1 MPMNN
6 QRDFNAS
13 DGTVTRRRLV
23 ASAALLFGAFASSPQ
38 VLGSSPP
45 PMTEAPSTGPNKAR
59 CTLHQE
65 VYLPA
70 SPQRIYEALLDSK
83 SFTAFSG
90 MPAEIGHEAGAAIS
104 MFGRRIV
111 GRNIELVPARRIVQA
126 WRPADW
132 DPGIYSIVKF
142 ELTARGSQSKV
153 VLDHTGFP
161 EGTYDHL
168 NTGWP
173 LRYWDPLR
181 KYLA

>member
-1 MPMNN
+1 MKN
-6 QRDFNAS
+6 QLDLNAS
-13 DGTVTRRRLV
+13 DLTVSRRRLV
-23 ASAALLFGAFASSPQ
+23 ASAVLLIGGFASGTQ

-45 PMTEAPSTGPNKAR
+45 SMEAPGTGSNKAR

-65 VYLPA
+65 IYLRA

-83 SFTAFSG
+83 SFAAFSG
-90 MPAEIGHEAGAAIS
+90 MPAEIGRGAGGAFS
-104 MFGRRIV
+104 MFGRRIE
-111 GRNIELVPARRIVQA
+111 GRNVELIPAKRIVQA

-132 DPGIYSIVKF
+132 DAGVFSIVKF
-142 ELTARGSQSKV
+142 EFTARGSQTRV

-168 NTGWP
+168 NAGWP

-181 KYLA
+181 KYFA

>member
-1 MPMNN
+1 MNN
-6 QRDFNAS
+6 QRDFNAM

-23 ASAALLFGAFASSPQ
+23 ASAALLFGGLVSGTQ

-45 PMTEAPSTGPNKAR
+45 PMTEAPSTGANKAR
-59 CTLHQE
+59 CTLHQD
-65 VYLPA
+65 VYLRA
-70 SPQRIYEALLDSK
+70 GPQRIYETILDSK
-83 SFTAFSG
+83 SFAAFSG
-90 MPAEIGHEAGAAIS
+90 MPAEIGREVGDAFS
-104 MFGRRIV
+104 MFGQRIV

-132 DPGIYSIVKF
+132 DPGIYSIVRF
-142 ELTARGSQSKV
+142 EFTARGSGSKV

-168 NTGWP
+168 NAGWP

-181 KYLA
+181 KYFA